1 MPDAT
6 PLAITPQ
13 IAALVDGALDAG
25 HPLLLAA
32 VDAGHKPVLSYRGS
46 TMVFSSTQLSIWARN
61 ADGGTLQ
68 AIKQNPHVALMYRSA
83 AVPMLQF
90 IGRARITDDPGERD
104 RAFNL
109 SNERERARDPDR
121 KGQAVIV
128 ELDQITGVLGFR
140 DNSPIFCNMV
150 GGPASGTRSGL
161 V

>member
-68 AIKQNPHVALMYRSA
+68 ALMYRSA

-128 ELDQITGVLGFR
+128 ELDQITGVLGLR